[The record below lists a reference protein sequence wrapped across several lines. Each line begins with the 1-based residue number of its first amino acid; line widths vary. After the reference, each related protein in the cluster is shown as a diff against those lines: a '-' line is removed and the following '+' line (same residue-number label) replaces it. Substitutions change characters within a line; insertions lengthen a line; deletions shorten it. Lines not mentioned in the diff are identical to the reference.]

1 MESTE
6 PQDADSVWFHMIR
19 LHGRMSAAMNRRLRE
34 INLSIPQCDVLTA
47 LIEHEGISQQ
57 DLAQRLMVTK
67 GNVSGL
73 IDRLVIAGLVDR
85 RTLNSDRRTHAIHLT
100 PEGRR
105 LALQGIAMQK
115 AFVNET
121 LGRLSPAQLAQM
133 TKLLVLARGILQQQ
147 EGVSSRSEAAT

>member
-1 MESTE
+1 MQSTE

-19 LHGRMSAAMNRRLRE
+19 LHGRMSAAINRRLRE

-47 LIEHEGISQQ
+47 LTEHEGISQQ

-67 GNVSGL
+67 GNISGL

-85 RTLNSDRRTHAIHLT
+85 RSLNSDRRTHAIHLT

-105 LALQGIAMQK
+105 LALQGIALQK

-121 LGRLSPAQLAQM
+121 IGRLSPAQLAQL
-133 TKLLVLARGILQQQ
+133 TKLLLLARDILKEQ
-147 EGVSSRSEAAT
+147 EGLSSSTDAAS